1 MSTIPHQRG
10 QLDSKRFHSV
20 GLLVSD
26 NPYRH
31 LSDLDIN
38 YSKWCD
44 RILLLKFQCKKADT
58 MLITRYHSEKH
69 SRMQRWGS
77 TVRVRVCVGARA
89 RVCVWTVGIQIIK
102 LWISS
107 CLCWGWCFSPW
118 CYWPNLKGL
127 RSASYR
133 YMYATMYA
141 WYSLTCHLPCTP
153 LIYLN
158 SSILSWL
165 MIQWLNSKWVWVWL
179 LNDWFWVTRHWVTGI
194 NQ

>member
-20 GLLVSD
+20 GLLVGD

-69 SRMQRWGS
+69 FRMQRWGS
-77 TVRVRVCVGARA
+77 TVRACVRVCACVCGRARA
-89 RVCVWTVGIQIIK
+89 CVCVDCRYTNYKTLDQLLLVLRLMFLSLMLLAELEGTTECIIQIHVCYYV
-102 LWISS
+102 
-107 CLCWGWCFSPW
+107 CL
-118 CYWPNLKGL
+118 
-127 RSASYR
+127 
-133 YMYATMYA
+133 
-141 WYSLTCHLPCTP
+141 
-153 LIYLN
+153 I
-158 SSILSWL
+158 
-165 MIQWLNSKWVWVWL
+165 
-179 LNDWFWVTRHWVTGI
+179 
-194 NQ
+194 